1 MDNQKSILVIVGV
14 LVAGLLIGS
23 TFSGQAVRKII
34 SGGGGGS
41 CSDNDSDKF
50 FRQTGCG
57 TLVDCN
63 DNNPYVYPG
72 AEEICGNNLD
82 DDCDGNSVICQ
93 GSIEIISRTQHKLG
107 EKAVLL

>member
-1 MDNQKSILVIVGV
+1 MLVVGV
-14 LVAGLLIGS
+14 LIAGLLIGNVF
-23 TFSGQAVRKII
+23 TGQAIRKIVG
-34 SGGGGGS
+34 GGGGGS

-57 TLVDCN
+57 TSVDCN

-82 DDCDGNSVICQ
+82 DNCDGTSILCQ
-93 GSIEIISRTQHKLG
+93 GSIEIVARTSEYNTG
-107 EKAVLL
+107 EKVTLL